1 MTRVQPACLR
11 AGAAPRGYV
20 LIIGL
25 LFLLILSLLSVTM
38 FRGFGL
44 QEKIAGNTREK
55 QRAFA
60 AAQGA
65 LQYGEW
71 WLGQGNGSAGAAC
84 NTVIDANDP
93 ANLQVCANAL
103 GDPASLPWTP
113 ARADYVPPSMTVA
126 ADGRPGG
133 MAGNDTPADDIRYAR
148 APSLYIHYLGLSPDG
163 LSMLFRVTGAGY
175 GGSDGTAAVVQSTY
189 QLGAGTRDLGKE

>member
-1 MTRVQPACLR
+1 MTRAKPSSPC
-11 AGAAPRGYV
+11 AAQAQHGYV

-25 LFLLILSLLSVTM
+25 LFLVILSLLSVTM

-55 QRAFA
+55 QRAFE
-60 AAQGA
+60 AAQSA

-84 NTVIDANDP
+84 NAVINANDP

-103 GDPASLPWTP
+103 PDPVNLPWTP

-126 ADGRPGG
+126 AGG
-133 MAGNDTPADDIRYAR
+133 GIGAGNDINYAA
-148 APSLYIHYLGLSPDG
+148 APSLYIQYLGLSPDG

-175 GGSDGTAAVVQSTY
+175 GGSAGTAAVVQSTY
-189 QLGAGTRDLGKE
+189 QLGAGTKDLGKE

>member
-1 MTRVQPACLR
+1 MTRAQPAR
-11 AGAAPRGYV
+11 FSASAGAGAAPRGYV

-55 QRAFA
+55 QRAFE

-84 NTVIDANDP
+84 NSVIDANDP

-103 GDPASLPWTP
+103 ADPASLPWTP
-113 ARADYVPPSMTVA
+113 ARAEYLPPSMRLATA
-126 ADGRPGG
+126 GSPGG
-133 MAGNDTPADDIRYAR
+133 LNGNDVNYAR

>member
-1 MTRVQPACLR
+1 MTRAQPDRFRIGAR

-55 QRAFA
+55 QRAFE

-71 WLGQGNGSAGAAC
+71 WLGRGNGSAGAAC
-84 NTVIDANDP
+84 NSVIDANDP

-103 GDPASLPWTP
+103 ADPATLPWTP
-113 ARADYVPPSMTVA
+113 ARADYLPPSMRLA
-126 ADGRPGG
+126 SAGSPGG
-133 MAGNDTPADDIRYAR
+133 LNGTDINYAR

-189 QLGAGTRDLGKE
+189 QLGAGTKDLGKE